1 MESTWCLDNRK
12 SMSKV
17 NMTSHTTV
25 AVKPEM
31 IIIIT
36 SSENSKLHNNTK
48 YVELNLREIC
58 IN

>member
-1 MESTWCLDNRK
+1 
-12 SMSKV
+12 MSKV